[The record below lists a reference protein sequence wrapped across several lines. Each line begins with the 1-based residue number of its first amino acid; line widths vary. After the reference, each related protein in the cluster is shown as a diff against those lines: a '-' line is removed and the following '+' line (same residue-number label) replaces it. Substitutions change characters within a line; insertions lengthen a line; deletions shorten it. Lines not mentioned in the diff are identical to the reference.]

1 MTYNRVQALLQKCI
15 YIQSRGHGDS
25 NFPYVSFE
33 TSNYGSEISIH
44 SYDNG
49 FDNGAGKDYN
59 LDYTASF
66 SSIDKENEAFFE
78 CATHLDKLCKKADEL
93 VALKN
98 KKELT
103 IEEIEKLLG
112 YGVKVVG
119 GAR

>member
-1 MTYNRVQALLQKCI
+1 MTYDRVQALLQKCI

-44 SYDNG
+44 SFDNG
-49 FDNGAGKDYN
+49 FANRARSGYD
-59 LDYTASF
+59 LEYTASF
-66 SSIDKENEAFFE
+66 SSIKEDDEAFFE
-78 CATHLDKLCKKADEL
+78 CTTHLDKLCKKADEL
-93 VALKN
+93 VAFRN

-103 IEEIEKLLG
+103 VEEIEKLLG

-119 GAR
+119 GER